1 MAQFDV
7 FANPNPATTAGIP
20 YLLDVQNDLLEHL
33 ATRVVVPLYA
43 GSALP
48 KPIQHLNPVFHLNGE
63 PLVMVT
69 QELAGIPA
77 TLLKT
82 AVANL
87 AQDRSQIIAALDFL
101 FTGF

>member
-7 FANPNPATTAGIP
+7 FANPNSATAASIP

-43 GSALP
+43 ESVLP
-48 KPIQHLNPVFHLNGE
+48 QPIQHLNPVFQLDGE
-63 PLVMVT
+63 ALVLVT

-82 AVANL
+82 KVASL
-87 AQDRSQIIAALDFL
+87 APDRSRIIAAIDFL